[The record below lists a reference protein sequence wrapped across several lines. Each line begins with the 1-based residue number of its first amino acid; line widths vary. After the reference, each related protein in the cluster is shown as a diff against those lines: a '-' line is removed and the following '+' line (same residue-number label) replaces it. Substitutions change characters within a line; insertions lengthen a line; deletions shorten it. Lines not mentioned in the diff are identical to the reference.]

1 MLTDFENSAMWACL
15 FLAAIAMYYGYAT
28 VLEGKGQPIRILAW
42 FLLAAAMIVLAW
54 TAPW

>member
-15 FLAAIAMYYGYAT
+15 FLAALAVYFGYAT
-28 VLEGKGQPIRILAW
+28 VLEGKSQPVRILAW